1 MSAVEE
7 KAWLKSYAPWTPHEI
22 DLGDDTL
29 VDIYER
35 NLAKHSHRTATWFF
49 GRTMTFAD
57 LNEKVVKV
65 AAGLQE
71 LGVKKGDRVA
81 LVMPNCPQHVI
92 AFCAVIRIGAIV
104 VEHNP
109 LYTASELLPQ
119 FQDHGAKVAIVW
131 DKAAGTLST
140 LRKDSPLSTIVSV
153 NMIEEM
159 PLSYRLALKLPVG
172 KVKEMREKLTA
183 PAPATMP
190 WEALLIDKPYEP
202 CEKVTQDDTCLILY
216 TSGTTGPP
224 KGAQLTH
231 GNLNAVL
238 KGGLVWVKD
247 LGKEREKI
255 MAILPLFHVYGLA
268 LNLGLALGIGGEV
281 ILVPSPEPSLIAMAL
296 KKNPPTFFPGVPTLY
311 EKIASAAIENDKKY
325 PTIRN
330 SFSGASTLPASTIEK
345 WESITG
351 GVLVEGYGL
360 TETSPILTA
369 NPMDGNHRPGYIGLP
384 FPNTEVRIANPDNL
398 DETMPDGEPGELLAR
413 GPQVFKGYLNKPE
426 DTANA
431 FHNGWFRTGD
441 MGVMEEDGFIRLV
454 SRIKEMIITGG
465 FNIYPDEV
473 EQVMRQH
480 PDIEDIA
487 VVGRPRSDGSED
499 VVACVTLRE
508 GAIIQSDTLREYARE
523 RLTAYKVPR
532 TFYHFEDLARD
543 MTGKIRRREV
553 QETLISML
561 EAGDDTTVGSQ
572 ASKAE

>member
-1 MSAVEE
+1 MGAFEE
-7 KAWLKSYAPWTPHEI
+7 KAWLQHYARWTPHEVE
-22 DLGDDTL
+22 LGNDTL
-29 VDIYER
+29 VDVYER
-35 NLAKHSHRTATWFF
+35 NLARHSNRVATWFF
-49 GRTMTFAD
+49 RQTMTYAD
-57 LNEKVVKV
+57 VNEQANKL

-81 LVMPNCPQHVI
+81 VMLPNCPQHVI
-92 AFCAVIRIGAIV
+92 AFVAIMRLGAIV

-109 LYTASELLPQ
+109 LYTAAELTPQ

-131 DKAAGTLST
+131 DKAAETVST
-140 LRKDSPLSTIVSV
+140 IRRDAPLSTIISV
-153 NMIEEM
+153 NMIEAM
-159 PLSYRLALKLPVG
+159 PLPMRLALKVPVG
-172 KVKEMREKLTA
+172 PLKEMRDKLSA
-183 PAPATMP
+183 PTTTTLP
-190 WEALLIDKPYEP
+190 WESALIDDQFEP
-202 CEKVTQDDTCLILY
+202 CEDITPDDTVLILY

-231 GNLNAVL
+231 ANLNAVL
-238 KGGLVWVKD
+238 KAGLYWVKD

-255 MAILPLFHVYGLA
+255 LTILPLFHVYGLA
-268 LNLGLALGIGGEV
+268 LNFGLALGIGAEM
-281 ILVPSPEPSLIAMAL
+281 ILVPAPEPKLIAMAL
-296 KKNPPTFFPGVPTLY
+296 KNNPPTFLPGVPTLY
-311 EKIASAAIENDKKY
+311 EKIAEGALANGKRY
-325 PTIRN
+325 PSIRN
-330 SFSGASTLPASTIEK
+330 SFSGASTLPKSTIEK

-384 FPNTEVRIANPDNL
+384 FPNTEIRIANPDNL

-426 DTANA
+426 ATEDA
-431 FHNGWFRTGD
+431 FHDGWFRTGD
-441 MGVMEEDGFIRLV
+441 MGIMEPDGYIRLV

-465 FNIYPDEV
+465 FNVYPDEV
-473 EQVMRQH
+473 EQVIKEH
-480 PDIEDIA
+480 PDIEDAA

-508 GAIIQSDTLREYARE
+508 GAVIESDALRSFARE

-532 TFYHFEDLARD
+532 TFYHFEELARD

-553 QETLISML
+553 QQALIDLL
-561 EAGDDTTVGSQ
+561 EKGDDAEVGD
-572 ASKAE
+572 AE

>member
-1 MSAVEE
+1 MGAFEE
-7 KAWLKSYAPWTPHEI
+7 KAWLQHYAPWTPHEI
-22 DLGDDTL
+22 DLGTDTL
-29 VDIYER
+29 VDLYER
-35 NLAKHSHRTATWFF
+35 NLAKHSNRVATWFF
-49 GRTMTFAD
+49 GQTMTYAD
-57 LNEKVVKV
+57 LNEQVLRL

-81 LVMPNCPQHVI
+81 ILLPNCPQHIV
-92 AFCAVIRIGAIV
+92 AFSAVMRLGAIV

-131 DKAAGTLST
+131 DKAAETVST
-140 LRKDSPLSTIVSV
+140 IRQNAPLSTIISV
-153 NMIEEM
+153 NMIEAM
-159 PLSYRLALKLPVG
+159 PLPYRLALKIPVG
-172 KVKEMREKLTA
+172 PLKEMRDKLSA
-183 PAPATMP
+183 PAAATMP
-190 WEALLIDKPYEP
+190 WQTVMIDKQFHP
-202 CEKVTQDDTCLILY
+202 CEDITQDDTALILY

-224 KGAQLTH
+224 KGAQITH

-238 KGGLVWVKD
+238 KGGLKWVKD
-247 LGKEREKI
+247 LGKDPEKI
-255 MAILPLFHVYGLA
+255 MAVLPMFHVYGLA
-268 LNLGLALGIGGEV
+268 LNYGLALGIGAEM
-281 ILVPSPEPSLIAMAL
+281 ILIASPEPNLISMAL

-311 EKIASAAIENDKKY
+311 EKIADGALENDKRY
-325 PTIRN
+325 PSIRN

-398 DETMPDGEPGELLAR
+398 DETMPDGEPGELVAR

-426 DTANA
+426 DTENA

-465 FNIYPDEV
+465 FNVYPDEV
-473 EQVMRQH
+473 EQVMKQH

-508 GAIIQSDTLREYARE
+508 GAVIQSDSLREYARE

-532 TFYHFEDLARD
+532 TFYHFEDLSRD

-553 QETLISML
+553 QKTLVDML
-561 EAGDDTTVGSQ
+561 NAGDDTKVGEDS
-572 ASKAE
+572 

>member
-1 MSAVEE
+1 MGALEE
-7 KAWLKSYAPWTPHEI
+7 KAWLKHYAPWTPHEV
-22 DLGDDTL
+22 DLGEDTL

-35 NLAKHSHRTATWFF
+35 NLAKFSNRTATWFF
-49 GRTMTFAD
+49 EKTMTYAE
-57 LNEKVVKV
+57 LNEQVLKV

-92 AFCAVIRIGAIV
+92 SFIAVMRIGAIV

-109 LYTASELLPQ
+109 LYTAAELLPQ

-131 DKAAGTLST
+131 DKAAPTIST
-140 LRKDSPLSTIVSV
+140 IRKDAPLSTIVSV
-153 NMIEEM
+153 NMIDAM
-159 PLSYRLALKLPVG
+159 PLKYRAALKLPVP
-172 KVKEMREKLTA
+172 KVKELRDKLTGD
-183 PAPATMP
+183 APATMP
-190 WEALLIDKPYEP
+190 WAALMIDKQFEAPED
-202 CEKVTQDDTCLILY
+202 VAQDDTILILY

-231 GNLNAVL
+231 ANLNSML
-238 KGGLVWVKD
+238 KTGMVWVKD
-247 LGKEREKI
+247 LGKEPEKI
-255 MAILPLFHVYGLA
+255 MTILPLFHVYGFA
-268 LNLGLALGIGGEV
+268 LTVGLGIGTGAEL
-281 ILVPSPEPSLIAMAL
+281 ILVPAPEPPLIAMAM

-311 EKIASAAIENDKKY
+311 EKIAESAISSDKKY

-330 SFSGASTLPASTIEK
+330 SFSGASTLPAATIEK
-345 WESITG
+345 WEGITG
-351 GVLVEGYGL
+351 GRLVEGYGL

-369 NPMDGNHRPGYIGLP
+369 NPMDGNHRPGYIGVP
-384 FPNTEVRIANPDNL
+384 FPNTEIRIANPDNL

-426 DTANA
+426 ATEAA
-431 FHNGWFRTGD
+431 FHDGWFRTGD

-465 FNIYPDEV
+465 FNVYPDEV
-473 EQVMRQH
+473 EQVMKQH
-480 PDIEDIA
+480 PDVEDIA
-487 VVGRPRSDGSED
+487 VVGRPRKDGSED

-508 GAIIQSDTLREYARE
+508 GAVIQSDTLREFARE

-532 TFYHFEDLARD
+532 TFYHFEDLSRD

-553 QETLISML
+553 QAILMDML
-561 EAGDDTTVGSQ
+561 EQGDDTKVG
-572 ASKAE
+572 EN

>member
-1 MSAVEE
+1 MGAFEE
-7 KAWLKSYAPWTPHEI
+7 KAWLQHYAPWTPHEI
-22 DLGDDTL
+22 ELGTDTIADL
-29 VDIYER
+29 YER
-35 NLAKHSHRTATWFF
+35 NLAKHSNRVATWFM
-49 GRTMTFAD
+49 GQTMTYAD
-57 LNEKVVKV
+57 LNEQVLKL

-81 LVMPNCPQHVI
+81 ILLPNCPQHIV
-92 AFCAVIRIGAIV
+92 AFAAVMRLGAII

-131 DKAAGTLST
+131 DKAAETIST
-140 LRKDSPLSTIVSV
+140 IRKDAPLSTIISV
-153 NMIEEM
+153 NMIDAM
-159 PLSYRLALKLPVG
+159 PLPYRLALNLPVG
-172 KVKEMREKLTA
+172 QLKEMREKLTA

-190 WEALLIDKPYEP
+190 WNSVLIDKQFHPAEDI
-202 CEKVTQDDTCLILY
+202 KQDDTILILY

-224 KGAQLTH
+224 KGAQITH

-238 KGGLVWVKD
+238 QSGLKWVKD
-247 LGKEREKI
+247 LGKDREKI
-255 MAILPLFHVYGLA
+255 MAVLPLFHVYGLA
-268 LNLGLALGIGGEV
+268 LNMGLALGIGAEM
-281 ILVPSPEPSLIAMAL
+281 ILIPAPEPQLIAMAL

-311 EKIASAAIENDKKY
+311 EKIADAAIENEKHY
-325 PTIRN
+325 PSIRN
-330 SFSGASTLPASTIEK
+330 SFSGASTLPAATIEK

-398 DETMPDGEPGELLAR
+398 DETMPDGEPGELVAR

-426 DTANA
+426 ATEKA

-465 FNIYPDEV
+465 FNVYPDEV
-473 EQVMRQH
+473 EQVMKQH
-480 PDIEDIA
+480 PDIDDIA

-508 GAIIQSDTLREYARE
+508 GAIIQSDALREYARE

-532 TFYHFEDLARD
+532 TFYHFEELSRD
-543 MTGKIRRREV
+543 MTGKIRRRDV
-553 QETLISML
+553 QQTLIDML
-561 EAGDDTTVGSQ
+561 DQGDDTKVGEKS
-572 ASKAE
+572 